1 MALNKEYNQSP
12 GESYDDWKFRLILGK
27 RDGNVDMSWQE
38 ISNVLGMK
46 LSAESLRKMAYSI
59 CTYRDYLRDKNI
71 ATLENAPQ
79 SAIDAIDEK
88 EFQLRRQKMQMQDQK
103 RELNKSLRKLARAE
117 HIQDEFIKAVK
128 ALPSLPE
135 VKRKSIPNTQKE
147 GILMLSDWHA
157 GMVSANHVNT
167 FNITVLNERVDLL
180 AKKTIDAC
188 HLHRISK
195 VNIFSLGDMVNG
207 LIHVTTRINNEEDV
221 VKQSMIVA
229 ELMCKLINSILEV
242 ADVNL
247 YWSRGNHD
255 RIVANKADSICSESF
270 SDMILW
276 YIKARME
283 GRQGLKF
290 CKNEIDDEIIVTNI
304 LGNTIFAA
312 HGHKDKPAKAVEQL
326 SLLLRKFPDMVL
338 LGHFHSAAEREVQG
352 AELIVNGSLCGTDS
366 YAFNLRKTSH
376 PSQKFI
382 VLSKQGRE
390 CTYNLRLA

>member
-1 MALNKEYNQSP
+1 
-12 GESYDDWKFRLILGK
+12 
-27 RDGNVDMSWQE
+27 
-38 ISNVLGMK
+38 
-46 LSAESLRKMAYSI
+46 
-59 CTYRDYLRDKNI
+59 
-71 ATLENAPQ
+71 
-79 SAIDAIDEK
+79 
-88 EFQLRRQKMQMQDQK
+88 
-103 RELNKSLRKLARAE
+103 
-117 HIQDEFIKAVK
+117 
-128 ALPSLPE
+128 
-135 VKRKSIPNTQKE
+135 
-147 GILMLSDWHA
+147 
-157 GMVSANHVNT
+157 
-167 FNITVLNERVDLL
+167 
-180 AKKTIDAC
+180 
-188 HLHRISK
+188 
-195 VNIFSLGDMVNG
+195 
-207 LIHVTTRINNEEDV
+207 
-221 VKQSMIVA
+221 
-229 ELMCKLINSILEV
+229 
-242 ADVNL
+242 
-247 YWSRGNHD
+247 
-255 RIVANKADSICSESF
+255 
-270 SDMILW
+270 MILW